1 MKILENRILGFL
13 LKLADLI
20 LLNLLWLVCS
30 LPVVTLGPATTAAN
44 YTAMKMVEDE
54 GDSVAKMFFRSF
66 RLNLAQSM
74 RLGLLFTLLGVVLG
88 VDVYLCLYRL
98 EMEGQAKFM
107 LLAVLVCLGLA
118 FWMEMIYLWALLARF
133 DNSSKRAV
141 ILAFMLSVKHW
152 RQTVQILVEHIAL
165 ATVGVLCVL
174 FVPQLG
180 ILFIIFG
187 ASLFFYSQ
195 AKILRPLLDGYIP
208 KDENQEK
215 ESDKNESR

>member
-1 MKILENRILGFL
+1 MKILESRILGFF

-54 GDSVAKMFFRSF
+54 GDGVARMFFRSF
-66 RLNLAQSM
+66 RLNLGQSL
-74 RLGLLFTLLGVVLG
+74 RLGLLFTVMGSVLG

-98 EMEGQAKFM
+98 EMEGQSKFM
-107 LLAVLVCLGLA
+107 LLAVLFCLGLA

-133 DNSSKRAV
+133 HNSSKRAV

-165 ATVGVLCVL
+165 AAVGVLCIL
-174 FVPQLG
+174 YVPQLG
-180 ILFIIFG
+180 ILFVIFG

-208 KDENQEK
+208 KAGAEEK
-215 ESDKNESR
+215 ETDKNEIL